1 MYEQHFGLTE
11 RPFSIAPDPR
21 FLYMS
26 QQHREAL
33 AHLLYGV
40 GEGGGFVQLTG
51 EVGTGKTT
59 ICRCLLEQVPDHVD
73 VALIL
78 NPRVSAV
85 ELLAS
90 LCDELGIDYARDTTS
105 IKRLTDVLNAHLLE
119 THARGQRTVLIIDEA
134 QNLDADALEQVRLLT
149 NLETTRE
156 KLLQI
161 VLIGQP
167 ELRSLLAREELR
179 QLSQRITA
187 RYHLEPIQRGETAAY
202 IRHRLQVCGAT
213 EAIFDEAAIDMVQ
226 KLSGGVPRLIN
237 VMCDRAMLGA
247 YVENKRKVDAAIVI
261 RAARE
266 VLPEEGLN
274 APTRRWWPWM
284 VGAVGVVFVA
294 AFVVGYW
301 RAPELKATLGETGAP
316 VSTPAAEDEAQ
327 VTSHEPA
334 QPVPAAPAVIAA
346 ANAEGQASLP
356 MDATADTTTDV
367 AAIDAAPSPASSTSE
382 FRQKIDAAG
391 SDAAAWAWSGL
402 FSLWGVQTRAITDAQ
417 ACDVAPLSGLRCL
430 QGGGSRRVL
439 QYYDRPA
446 VLLLVGSGG
455 RRVPVL
461 LRKIRGNLA
470 VLQIGEQ
477 RVDVPAEVMERH
489 WFGEYRLLWK
499 TPPGGSA
506 VLRPGDR
513 STDVQWLREKL
524 KQATGLSSIAPDP
537 QLFDEGLKTLVQ
549 DFQRSREL
557 SADGVVGAR
566 TFIHLNNLSRQSTVP
581 RLVETVQ

>member
-78 NPRVSAV
+78 NPRVSAM

-90 LCDELGIDYARDTTS
+90 LCDELGIEYARDTTS

-119 THARGQRTVLIIDEA
+119 THARGRRTVLIIDEA

-213 EAIFDEAAIDMVQ
+213 DAIFNEAAIDLVQ

-237 VMCDRAMLGA
+237 VMCDRTMLGA
-247 YVENKRKVDAAIVI
+247 YVENKHKVDAAIVI
-261 RAARE
+261 RAACSC
-266 VLPEEGLN
+266 G
-274 APTRRWWPWM
+274 T
-284 VGAVGVVFVA
+284 
-294 AFVVGYW
+294 GYNN
-301 RAPELKATLGETGAP
+301 G
-316 VSTPAAEDEAQ
+316 
-327 VTSHEPA
+327 
-334 QPVPAAPAVIAA
+334 
-346 ANAEGQASLP
+346 
-356 MDATADTTTDV
+356 
-367 AAIDAAPSPASSTSE
+367 
-382 FRQKIDAAG
+382 
-391 SDAAAWAWSGL
+391 
-402 FSLWGVQTRAITDAQ
+402 
-417 ACDVAPLSGLRCL
+417 C
-430 QGGGSRRVL
+430 GG
-439 QYYDRPA
+439 
-446 VLLLVGSGG
+446 
-455 RRVPVL
+455 
-461 LRKIRGNLA
+461 
-470 VLQIGEQ
+470 
-477 RVDVPAEVMERH
+477 H
-489 WFGEYRLLWK
+489 
-499 TPPGGSA
+499 
-506 VLRPGDR
+506 
-513 STDVQWLREKL
+513 
-524 KQATGLSSIAPDP
+524 
-537 QLFDEGLKTLVQ
+537 
-549 DFQRSREL
+549 
-557 SADGVVGAR
+557 
-566 TFIHLNNLSRQSTVP
+566 
-581 RLVETVQ
+581 

>member
-78 NPRVSAV
+78 NPRVSAM

-90 LCDELGIDYARDTTS
+90 LCDELGIAYARDTHS
-105 IKRLTDVLNAHLLE
+105 IKLLTDVLNAHLLE
-119 THARGQRTVLIIDEA
+119 THARGRRTVLIIDEA

-167 ELRSLLAREELR
+167 ELRSLLAREDLR

-187 RYHLEPIQRGETAAY
+187 RYHLEPIQRTETAAY
-202 IRHRLQVCGAT
+202 IRHRLQVCGARDSVFNET
-213 EAIFDEAAIDMVQ
+213 AIDLVQ

-247 YVENKRKVDAAIVI
+247 YVEGKRIVDATIVT

-266 VLPEEGLN
+266 VLPEEGLD
-274 APTRRWWPWM
+274 APPRQWWRWLAAVVVLVF
-284 VGAVGVVFVA
+284 VGAFVA
-294 AFVVGYW
+294 GYW
-301 RAPELKATLGETGAP
+301 RAP
-316 VSTPAAEDEAQ
+316 V
-327 VTSHEPA
+327 
-334 QPVPAAPAVIAA
+334 
-346 ANAEGQASLP
+346 
-356 MDATADTTTDV
+356 TDV
-367 AAIDAAPSPASSTSE
+367 AMADDSTVTSTAPAKSVVTALPESVATPVKAVTESLAEDVAPDVLPEGAGTRLERHLDSS
-382 FRQKIDAAG
+382 G
-391 SDAAAWAWSGL
+391 SDAAARAWSGL
-402 FSLWGVQTRAITDAQ
+402 FGLWGVQSNAVSDAQ
-417 ACDVAPLSGLRCL
+417 ACAAAPAAGLRCL
-430 QGGGSRRVL
+430 QGGGSRTVL
-439 QYYDRPA
+439 QYYDRPS
-446 VLLLVGSGG
+446 VLLLIGAGG
-455 RRVPVL
+455 RKVPVL
-461 LRKIRGNLA
+461 LREFRGNHA
-470 VLQIGEQ
+470 ILQIGGQQLE
-477 RVDVPAEVMERH
+477 VPTETMERH

-499 TPPGGSA
+499 TPPAGST

-524 KQATGLSSIAPDP
+524 KQATGLASIAPDP
-537 QLFDEGLKTLVQ
+537 LLFDEGLKTLVQ
-549 DFQRSREL
+549 GFQRSREL

-566 TFIHLNNLSRQSTVP
+566 TFIHLNNLSRQPTVP
-581 RLVETVQ
+581 RLGAVTVQ